1 MSLLDVQGLTVSLRQ
16 RGSAP
21 VPLVEDL
28 SFSLDAGEMLAVVGE
43 SGSGKSLTAL
53 ALMGLLAKP
62 ALSVTA
68 GSMIFEGRDLATLP
82 EKDWRKLRGNRIAM
96 IFQDPMSSL
105 NPLHPIGRQIVES
118 LSLHRGLKGD
128 ALRKAV
134 IEQLDL
140 VRLPAAASRVDQY
153 PHQLSGGQRQRVMIA
168 MALACRPKL
177 LIADEPTTA
186 LDVTIQAQ
194 ILHLIDGL
202 RRDLDLAVLLISHDL
217 DLVAEY
223 ADRVAVM
230 YAGRIVEQGDVEPLF
245 EDPHHPY
252 TSGLIAC
259 APGKVPRGG
268 TLLSIPGMVPPPA
281 KRGVGCTFFARCG
294 RRLERCAA
302 ERPPLVAG
310 AACWNPVPGEETRA

>member
-1 MSLLDVQGLTVSLRQ
+1 MSETLLSVQGLTVSLKR
-16 RGSAP
+16 RGEAP
-21 VPLVEDL
+21 VPLVEDITFDL
-28 SFSLDAGEMLAVVGE
+28 AAGEMLAVVGE

-62 ALSVTA
+62 ALSVTS
-68 GSMIFEGRDLATLP
+68 GRMIFEGRDLATLP

-105 NPLHPIGRQIVES
+105 NPLHPIGRQIGES
-118 LSLHRGLKGD
+118 LALHRGLKGD

-202 RRDLDLAVLLISHDL
+202 RRYLDLAVLLISHDL

-230 YAGRIVEQGDVEPLF
+230 YAGRIVEEGSVEPLF

-252 TSGLIAC
+252 TDGLIAC
-259 APGKVPRGG
+259 APGKVARGG

-281 KRGVGCTFFARCG
+281 KRGPGCTFFARCN
-294 RRLERCAA
+294 RRLERCQA
-302 ERPPLVAG
+302 ERPPLSQG
-310 AACWNPVPGEETRA
+310 AACWNPVP